1 MIRVSAIYPYSEGAR
16 FDMDY
21 YANKHT
27 PMVGGLLGD
36 ALKGV
41 GVQKG
46 LGGAE
51 PGSPPPFTA
60 IGHMD
65 FESLETFQT
74 AFGPNV
80 EAIMADV
87 PNYTDT
93 EPILQIS
100 ELVA

>member
-1 MIRVSAIYPYSEGAR
+1 MIRVSAIYPYGEGAR

-21 YANKHT
+21 YANKHNA
-27 PMVGGLLGD
+27 MVGGLLGD
-36 ALKGV
+36 ALKG
-41 GVQKG
+41 GGIQKG

-65 FESLETFQT
+65 FESLQAFQE

-80 EAIMADV
+80 EAIMTDV
-87 PNYTDT
+87 PNYPDI
-93 EPILQIS
+93 EPILRIS